1 VIFLLGTFG
10 TAIIIAII
18 SVFTILFL
26 ILAVLGIIALYR
38 VVSAQGEAK
47 TRNPYLEILRARYAR
62 GEISREEYNE
72 KRKDLFEI
80 R

>member
-1 VIFLLGTFG
+1 MLGTFG
-10 TAIIIAII
+10 TAVIIGII

-26 ILAVLGIIALYR
+26 VLGILGIIVLYR
-38 VVSAQGEAK
+38 VISSQGEAK
-47 TRNPYLEILRARYAR
+47 SRNPYLEILRARYAR

>member
-1 VIFLLGTFG
+1 MIFLFGTFG
-10 TAIIIAII
+10 TALIIGII
-18 SVFTILFL
+18 SLFTVLL
-26 ILAVLGIIALYR
+26 LVLSVLGIIALYR
-38 VVSAQGEAK
+38 LISAQAEAK
-47 TRNPYLEILRARYAR
+47 ARNPYLEILRSRYAR

>member
-1 VIFLLGTFG
+1 MIFGINLGGAFL
-10 TAIIIAII
+10 IALI
-18 SVFTILFL
+18 SMFTVLFL

-38 VVSAQGEAK
+38 FINAQAEAK
-47 TRNPYLEILRARYAR
+47 MRNPYLEILRARYAR
-62 GEISREEYNE
+62 GEINREEFEE